1 MKNAFRFL
9 PLLVLSIFL
18 PAKAVGP
25 VFVNLVPITGLPSAT
40 SASLAD
46 SNLVYVVTGS
56 ALTTYKKISLYGF
69 KNYLITQSL
78 DSTYR
83 FTDTVTGYSTVVT
96 DSVVCHR
103 AFGSRNVTCRI
114 GTATGTSNATAHRLM
129 HFPSAL
135 AVTTAQLV
143 TLAQITDTSTVFY
156 SVKATISTDTLTFSN
171 NGTAFKNSGTFAI
184 TNGTTFSY
192 IAE

>member
-46 SNLVYVVTGS
+46 SNLVYVVTGNS
-56 ALTTYKKISLYGF
+56 LTTYKKISLLGF
-69 KNYLITQSL
+69 KNYLIAQSL

-83 FTDTVTGYSTVVT
+83 FTDTITGYNATVT

-103 AFGSRNVTCRI
+103 AFGSRNTTCRM
-114 GTATGTSNATAHRLM
+114 GTATGTSNATSHLLLHLPA
-129 HFPSAL
+129 AL
-135 AVTTAQLV
+135 RATVPQLV

-156 SVKATISTDTLTFSN
+156 SVKATISTDTLTFTN

-184 TNGTTFSY
+184 TNGTTFSF